1 MIIICAC
8 GEKRFIVD
16 DNLIPE
22 KGRNIQCGACDH
34 VWFYKKP
41 ENDLEVNN
49 RIKEENIS
57 IDEEIQ
63 REKKVEKTNKNLT
76 IDIDN
81 IINTKDTALI
91 KYQKVNHFSF
101 SKFLSYCLVAIISLI
116 GVVIVLDTF
125 KFQLYSL
132 IPNLEFLL
140 FSLFETLKDIE
151 LFIKD
156 LS

>member
-8 GEKRFIVD
+8 GEKKFIVD
-16 DNLIPE
+16 DNLIPK
-22 KGRNIQCGACDH
+22 KGRQIQCGACDH

-63 REKKVEKTNKNLT
+63 SEKKVEKTNENL
-76 IDIDN
+76 IVDIDN
-81 IINTKDTALI
+81 IINTKDTALV

-101 SKFLSYCLVAIISLI
+101 NKFLSYCLVAIISLI

-140 FSLFETLKDIE
+140 FSLFETLKDIG

-156 LS
+156 LI

>member
-8 GEKRFIVD
+8 GEKKFIVD
-16 DNLIPE
+16 DNLIPK
-22 KGRNIQCGACDH
+22 KGRQIQCGACDH

-63 REKKVEKTNKNLT
+63 REKKVEKTNENL
-76 IDIDN
+76 IVDIDN
-81 IINTKDTALI
+81 IINTKDTALV

-101 SKFLSYCLVAIISLI
+101 NKFLSYCLVAIISLI

-140 FSLFETLKDIE
+140 FSLFETLKDIG

-156 LS
+156 LI

>member
-8 GEKRFIVD
+8 GEKKFIVD
-16 DNLIPE
+16 DNLIPN
-22 KGRNIQCGACDH
+22 KGRQIQCGACNH

-41 ENDLEVNN
+41 ESNLEINN
-49 RIKEENIS
+49 KTKKENIS
-57 IDEEIQ
+57 INEEIQ
-63 REKKVEKTNKNLT
+63 SEKKVGKTNENLR

-81 IINTKDTALI
+81 IINTKDTALV

-101 SKFLSYCLVAIISLI
+101 NKFLSYILVVMISLI
-116 GVVIVLDTF
+116 GLVIVLDTF

-132 IPNLEFLL
+132 IPDLEFLL
-140 FSLFETLKDIE
+140 FSLFETLKDIG

-156 LS
+156 LI

>member
-8 GEKRFIVD
+8 GEKKFIVD
-16 DNLIPE
+16 DNLIPK
-22 KGRNIQCGACDH
+22 KGRQIQCGACDH

-57 IDEEIQ
+57 VDEEVQ
-63 REKKVEKTNKNLT
+63 SEKKVETNENLT
-76 IDIDN
+76 VEIDN
-81 IINTKDTALI
+81 IINTKDTALV

-101 SKFLSYCLVAIISLI
+101 NKFLSYILVVMISLI
-116 GVVIVLDTF
+116 GLVIVLDTF

-132 IPNLEFLL
+132 IPDLEFLL
-140 FSLFETLKDIE
+140 FSLFETLKDIG

-156 LS
+156 LI